1 MSDYD
6 IIKVEIPVSRKDLKV
21 LAPVGQKVA
30 SRDQVR
36 ELVAQL
42 FRVEVA
48 ARRLHQKGGA
58 Q

>member
-21 LAPVGQKVA
+21 LASPGQKVA
-30 SRDQVR
+30 SRDQIR

-42 FRVEVA
+42 YRVEVA
-48 ARRLHQKGGA
+48 TRRLQQKGGA
-58 Q
+58 K